1 MSQHTTT
8 LSDLGAGDELLDHSG
23 SGNVGFFQSSS
34 DALLCNTGR
43 RVTGKS
49 DEPPDQSGGLRGT
62 RCITNGIPFDMKVS
76 TVVACLAMGI
86 AASTGIFA
94 ESRRDADQ
102 IKTVRLKFE
111 AFDKHDASAIE
122 AIYAID
128 ATLHSPD
135 YPQLVGN
142 TQIADTY
149 RRLFEAIP
157 DARDNLVSLDNA
169 GDKVYAQF
177 VLTGHL
183 NGAEGKPISVPIMSV
198 YTVRNRHIVADT
210 TYYDRKA
217 P

>member
-1 MSQHTTT
+1 MKITT
-8 LSDLGAGDELLDHSG
+8 
-23 SGNVGFFQSSS
+23 
-34 DALLCNTGR
+34 
-43 RVTGKS
+43 
-49 DEPPDQSGGLRGT
+49 
-62 RCITNGIPFDMKVS
+62 
-76 TVVACLAMGI
+76 VAVCLAMC
-86 AASTGIFA
+86 AALSTSAFA
-94 ESRRDADQ
+94 ESHRDTGQ

-111 AFDKHDASAIE
+111 AFDKHDASTIE
-122 AIYAID
+122 EIYAVD

-157 DARDNLVSLDNA
+157 DAKDNLVSLDSA

-183 NGAEGKPISVPIMSV
+183 KGAEGKPISVPIMSV
-198 YTVRNRHIVADT
+198 YTVRNGHIVGDT

-217 P
+217 HS